1 MRFILILSLLLL
13 VSACGGGGGG
23 GSSAPAAPSSIATND
38 QASVDEEGSVVINVA
53 GNDTAV
59 DESTLS
65 ITSAPGNGTVTVSDN
80 RITYTPAP
88 DFSGSDS
95 FSYAVTGDNGST
107 LTATVSVTVND
118 INDAPV
124 AADDRFTIV
133 EDNPLTLNLG
143 SNDTDI
149 DGVISSFDVTGSF
162 TGVISGSGTD
172 LIYTPPLDFVG
183 DVSFEYSAVD
193 DDGAV
198 SGVASVLI
206 TVQAVSLTSLEVMS
220 LQIPVSGYATVN
232 DAELGAEVL
241 ASPTFEFLVPPNV
254 VSVLV
259 TLNGASADIDENGLF
274 IRRLTPPS
282 GPFAAFQRFVNFC
295 FGGNCS
301 SLVPRSPAYTAES
314 GVWTAQLG
322 TLASGLDNI
331 DFDSLALTVVART
344 GPLPDLTQALPASI
358 QVRTFLTADSLSVAD
373 IEPALA
379 RLVAL
384 GEANRV
390 ELVLEPLVVLEE
402 SEFDSVSASFKDPE
416 TIALVSQGDPNSVN
430 LFFLEDFSGGDG
442 GEGIAGITGGVPGSF
457 GTMNGNNGVL
467 INAGTLLADGSATSI
482 ADTAEIAFHEMG
494 HVLGLYHTTE
504 ARFGSIDVLDDT
516 PFCEADV
523 HDANNDGV
531 ANATECPDAANPMFW
546 FNSVLIDAEDLTD
559 DQKYVLFY
567 SPIAVP
573 GR

>member
-1 MRFILILSLLLL
+1 MRFGLIIALLFL
-13 VSACGGGGGG
+13 VSACGGGGG
-23 GSSAPAAPSSIATND
+23 GSSAPAAPGSVATND
-38 QASVDEEGSVVINVA
+38 QASVDEEASVTIDVA

-65 ITSAPGNGTVTVSDN
+65 ITSAPGNGTASVSDN
-80 RITYTPAP
+80 RITYTPAA
-88 DFSGSDS
+88 DFSGGDS
-95 FSYAVTGDNGST
+95 FSYSVTGDNGST

-124 AADDRFTIV
+124 AGADSFKIV
-133 EDNPLTLNLG
+133 EDNPLVLDLG
-143 SNDTDI
+143 ANDTDI
-149 DGVISSFDVTGSF
+149 DGVISSFHVTGTF
-162 TGVISGSGTD
+162 AGVISGSGTD

-198 SGVASVLI
+198 SGVSLVLI
-206 TVQAVSLTSLEVMS
+206 TVQAVALTSLEVMS

-232 DAELGAEVL
+232 DAELGADVL

-259 TLNGASADIDENGLF
+259 TLNGASANIDENGLF
-274 IRRLTPPS
+274 IRNLTPPS
-282 GPFAAFQRFVNFC
+282 GPFVAFQRFVNFC

-301 SLVPRSPAYTAES
+301 SLVPRSPAYSAES
-314 GVWTAQLG
+314 GVWTVQLG
-322 TLASGLDNI
+322 TLANGLDDI
-331 DFDSLALTVVART
+331 DFDTLALTVVART

-358 QVRTFLTADSLSVAD
+358 TVRTFLTADSLAIAD
-373 IEPALA
+373 IERALA
-379 RLVAL
+379 RLVEL
-384 GEANRV
+384 GEANQV
-390 ELVLEPLVVLEE
+390 ELVLEPVVVIEQ

-416 TIALVSQGDPNSVN
+416 TIALVSQGNPESVN
-430 LFFLEDFSGGDG
+430 LFFLEDFSG

-467 INAGTLLADGSATSI
+467 VNAGTLLADGSETSI
-482 ADTAEIAFHEMG
+482 DDVAEVAFHEMG

-504 ARFGSIDVLDDT
+504 ARFSFIDVLNDT
-516 PFCEADV
+516 PFCEASV

-546 FNSVLIDAEDLTD
+546 FNSVLIDAEELTD